1 MLHNSKVLTT
11 LKTKVPPNMMV
22 CQYGLMKKEKF
33 EVVEEGVKK
42 ILTFYKIYFILK
54 EEDFF

>member
-1 MLHNSKVLTT
+1 
-11 LKTKVPPNMMV
+11 MMV